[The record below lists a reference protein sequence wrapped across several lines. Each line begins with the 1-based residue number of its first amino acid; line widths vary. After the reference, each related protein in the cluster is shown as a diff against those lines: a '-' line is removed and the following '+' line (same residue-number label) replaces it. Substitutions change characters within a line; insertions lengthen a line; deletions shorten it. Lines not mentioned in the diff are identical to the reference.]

1 MDKDIVDTQ
10 KHIDDA
16 EKKHGKWKIDLKGA
30 LVQLESD
37 PICSSAGCEKS
48 PIKPKNS
55 HPMDYFVPNFGQDHD
70 VLHNFNSL
78 DWAEKSLD
86 HKWLN
91 AKKGKPKDPIIYDD
105 SRPLDT
111 EI

>member
-1 MDKDIVDTQ
+1 
-10 KHIDDA
+10 
-16 EKKHGKWKIDLKGA
+16 
-30 LVQLESD
+30 
-37 PICSSAGCEKS
+37 
-48 PIKPKNS
+48 
-55 HPMDYFVPNFGQDHD
+55 MDYFVPNFGQDHD